1 MNMMATMQA
10 FKWGFGSKN
19 TAVTIMRNI
28 GLNSVDALPM
38 AKRWFVQ
45 QAVGAR

>member
-1 MNMMATMQA
+1 
-10 FKWGFGSKN
+10 
-19 TAVTIMRNI
+19 MRNI

-45 QAVGAR
+45 QAVGVK

>member
-1 MNMMATMQA
+1 MMATMQA

-19 TAVTIMRNI
+19 PAVTLMRNV

-38 AKRWFVQ
+38 AKRWFMQ
-45 QAVGAR
+45 QAVGAK